1 MRSKAYHAFEQKLIY
16 FDDDVELIDI
26 LRECVIGGD
35 LTENG
40 SQHVL
45 KRLKPTKHKHIARRQ
60 NSVGSRKLIINHLR
74 SSVYSSYVKD
84 IYEEVT
90 EYFKTILKKA
100 SSNGFS
106 AGRIVGEHSFKLDA
120 KYILELGNWDNVCQM
135 VTDSV
140 FQSLETERS
149 TLKLLEK
156 VASKLG
162 LNVAREHIE
171 AALPYLETRHFLIHC
186 DGKLTDEFKQNH
198 PHIRC
203 ENDYLALD
211 YTFISK
217 YRESVKK
224 LVHEYDKEVIR
235 TNLLKPEDT
244 MP

>member
-26 LRECVIGGD
+26 LRACVIGGD

-60 NSVGSRKLIINHLR
+60 NSDGSRKLIINHLR

-100 SSNGFS
+100 SGNGFS
-106 AGRIVGEHSFKLDA
+106 AGRIVGEHSFKVDA
-120 KYILELGNWDNVCQM
+120 KTILDLENWDSVCQM

-162 LNVAREHIE
+162 LDVAKEHIE
-171 AALPYLETRHFLIHC
+171 TALPYLETRHFLIHC

-211 YTFISK
+211 YTFICK
-217 YRESVKK
+217 YRDSVKK
-224 LVHEYDKEVIR
+224 LIHEYDREVIR